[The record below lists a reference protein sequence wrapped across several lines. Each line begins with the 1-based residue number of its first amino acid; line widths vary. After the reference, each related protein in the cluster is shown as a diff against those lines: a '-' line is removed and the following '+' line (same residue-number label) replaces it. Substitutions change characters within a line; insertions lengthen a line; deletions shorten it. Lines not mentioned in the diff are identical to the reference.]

1 MAYNTPAMS
10 GGVRVP
16 PRPGSPPPDSTF
28 NPTTGGWVKN
38 PPPVDPYADQKKFQ
52 LAGGEYYKHPVS
64 GNWEPTGGGGGGSS
78 RGSGGGGG
86 NDGKMS
92 VAELQLIRNQF
103 QQQPAVSRISG
114 PSAEQEQA
122 ARNAAFARAKDQF
135 GSISQSALT
144 GLRDSLARRGMG
156 GGAYEMEGMGNI
168 VNAGQG
174 QLGEFTRGQAE
185 GEVEQARHVADLE
198 YQGQIQQR
206 AQNQAATNA
215 LFQLIQSRGGLY

>member
-1 MAYNTPAMS
+1 MAYNAPMS
-10 GGVRVP
+10 TGVRVP
-16 PRPGSPPPDSTF
+16 LRLGDDPPDSTF
-28 NPTTGGWVKN
+28 NVKLGGWVKN
-38 PPPVDPYADQKKFQ
+38 PPPVDPYADQKKFA
-52 LAGGEYYKHPVS
+52 L
-64 GNWEPTGGGGGGSS
+64 GGGDWVKNPISGTWDPS
-78 RGSGGGGG
+78 GSGGGGSRSGAGGGG
-86 NDGKMS
+86 NAGKMS
-92 VAELQLIRNQF
+92 LAELRLIRQQF
-103 QQQPAVSRISG
+103 APEPLVSRISG

-156 GGAYEMEGMGNI
+156 GGAYEMEGMGNV